1 MSIENGIKYSSFYN
15 NTNNKSN
22 IFQIE
27 SESSCSHS
35 ICWENK
41 KLLEEKRF
49 SSEEVFN
56 KYIEKENIN
65 KKIHR
70 FDDNI
75 IRYALKIAEKSDM
88 KCKHGCVIIDKK
100 GSIISAQHNKMIY
113 VPNIK
118 ELNKKFQKGKKMSI
132 HAEENALRNVDQTKL
147 NGATMYVVRKG
158 CEENNLLCM
167 NSKPCKRCTVIINV
181 FMKKHGLKNVMY
193 SSD

>member
-1 MSIENGIKYSSFYN
+1 MSNNFINSFVRSHNNLCNCHYSIPIY
-15 NTNNKSN
+15 
-22 IFQIE
+22 
-27 SESSCSHS
+27 SE
-35 ICWENK
+35 K
-41 KLLEEKRF
+41 TD
-49 SSEEVFN
+49 
-56 KYIEKENIN
+56 IN
-65 KKIHR
+65 KKIHK
-70 FDDNI
+70 FDDYI

-88 KCKHGCVIIDKK
+88 KCKHGCVIIDRK
-100 GSIISAQHNKMIY
+100 GSIISAQHNKMIH

-118 ELNKKFQKGKKMSI
+118 ELNKNFQKGKKMSI

-167 NSKPCKRCTVIINV
+167 NSKPCKRCTIIIKV

>member
-1 MSIENGIKYSSFYN
+1 MSIESLTFSSLD
-15 NTNNKSN
+15 KSN
-22 IFQIE
+22 EIRRPSDVVPLDYEIHERLNHIQYE
-27 SESSCSHS
+27 HS
-35 ICWENK
+35 IPIYT
-41 KLLEEKRF
+41 EKTD
-49 SSEEVFN
+49 
-56 KYIEKENIN
+56 IN
-65 KKIHR
+65 KKIHK
-70 FDDNI
+70 FDDYI

-88 KCKHGCVIIDKK
+88 KCKHGCVIIDRK
-100 GSIISAQHNKMIY
+100 GSIISAQHNKMIH

-118 ELNKKFQKGKKMSI
+118 ELNKNFQKGKKMSI

-167 NSKPCKRCTVIINV
+167 NSKPCKRCTIIIKV